1 MTVHALV
8 PQYAL
13 SVLSYSECKITKNF
27 QQTSTPPPPKKKKK
41 KIARYST
48 YLKVYQNVMFMVFRA
63 RIYMEMNNLR
73 VGELRC

>member
-13 SVLSYSECKITKNF
+13 SVLSYSECKIAKNS
-27 QQTSTPPPPKKKKK
+27 QQTPPPPPKKKK
-41 KIARYST
+41 IAGYST
-48 YLKVYQNVMFMVFRA
+48 DLNVYQNVMFMVFRA

-73 VGELRC
+73 VGEVRC

>member
-27 QQTSTPPPPKKKKK
+27 QQTPTPPPPPKKEKKLLDT
-41 KIARYST
+41 APT
-48 YLKVYQNVMFMVFRA
+48 
-63 RIYMEMNNLR
+63 
-73 VGELRC
+73 